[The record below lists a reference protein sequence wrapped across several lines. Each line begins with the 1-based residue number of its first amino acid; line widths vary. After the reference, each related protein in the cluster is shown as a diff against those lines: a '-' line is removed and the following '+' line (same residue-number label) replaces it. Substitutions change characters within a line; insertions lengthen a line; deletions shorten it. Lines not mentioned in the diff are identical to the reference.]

1 MRFDWEPLKK
11 YGLSILAIFLGL
23 ASWFWLQ
30 TPSDNLIPITK
41 LSLSASPLPS
51 VNATVTV
58 YVSGRVKFPG
68 VIELKIG
75 SRIIDA
81 IKAAGG
87 MTIRNPNLNLAR
99 VLVDGEQISVLK
111 EHAASSVTINGKVNL
126 NTADQTQLET
136 IPGIGPVMAQRILDY
151 RNQNGRFKTL
161 AEVDAISGIGPS
173 LMAEIQ
179 KVAVVE

>member
-1 MRFDWEPLKK
+1 MQIDWEPFKK
-11 YGLSILAIFLGL
+11 YGLSIAALLMGL
-23 ASWFWLQ
+23 AGWFWLQ
-30 TPSDNLIPITK
+30 KPSENLIPMAEQ
-41 LSLSASPLPS
+41 SFSASPLPS
-51 VNATVTV
+51 INATVTV
-58 YVSGRVKFPG
+58 YVSGRVKHPG

-111 EHAASSVTINGKVNL
+111 ANAEISGTTNGKVNL
-126 NTADQTQLET
+126 NTADRTQLET

-173 LMAEIQ
+173 LLAEIQ